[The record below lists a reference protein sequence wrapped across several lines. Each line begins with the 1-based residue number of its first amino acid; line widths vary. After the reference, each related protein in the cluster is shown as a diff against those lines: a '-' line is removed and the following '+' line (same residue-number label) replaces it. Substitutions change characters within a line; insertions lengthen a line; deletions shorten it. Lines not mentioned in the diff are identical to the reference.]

1 MIDLSEYHFTYEH
14 VEKNSFIDDDVIP
27 KYDYLLKYLYIH
39 CTVRNQYCVHLRN
52 CTNTLFRVFAFCC
65 CCICQE
71 KILHSF
77 IRPYCT
83 KHTEQK

>member
-52 CTNTLFRVFAFCC
+52 CTNTYCFAYLLFVVVVFA
-65 CCICQE
+65 
-71 KILHSF
+71 KRKYYTLS
-77 IRPYCT
+77 
-83 KHTEQK
+83 